1 MRQSRR
7 LELLKDY
14 DLTIS
19 YHPRKANV
27 VADALSRKS
36 AGNLAAQLTTQKHIL
51 EDLRKIRM
59 EVQFHE
65 AEAHLA
71 NLRVQPTLIERIKIA
86 QSNDPQ
92 LQKIRDLINLGS

>member
-1 MRQSRR
+1 M
-7 LELLKDY
+7 ELLKDY

-19 YHPRKANV
+19 YHPGKANV
-27 VADALSRKS
+27 VADALSRKF
-36 AGNLAAQLTTQKHIL
+36 AGNLAALLTTQKHIL
-51 EDLRKIRM
+51 EEWRKMRI

-86 QSNDPQ
+86 
-92 LQKIRDLINLGS
+92 